1 VPGGEPAA
9 TVVESFGIDGAAA
22 AVEVDGRVA
31 VEGRDAWVI
40 ALGWPGTDPWPAGM
54 HRSSRET
61 PLDLA
66 APFRRSVRCVVALPS
81 GWEPAILP
89 RAVRVDAAAGR
100 FVQEVVVGGG
110 EVRITRTLEIDAPR
124 VEPAAYDGLRRI
136 YLESVS
142 AGAEPLVL
150 RRTPSPP

>member
-1 VPGGEPAA
+1 
-9 TVVESFGIDGAAA
+9 
-22 AVEVDGRVA
+22 
-31 VEGRDAWVI
+31 
-40 ALGWPGTDPWPAGM
+40 
-54 HRSSRET
+54 
-61 PLDLA
+61 
-66 APFRRSVRCVVALPS
+66 
-81 GWEPAILP
+81 
-89 RAVRVDAAAGR
+89 VDAAAGR